1 VTVEY
6 SIILSLPS
14 YFVRL
19 TGDIMNKP
27 LEQDSPDTKN
37 PLHNSIEHKESA
49 SPEPEDS
56 DVSVSG
62 EEAPKVTLPRHMPAE
77 HPDKKAKRPRKYF

>member
-1 VTVEY
+1 
-6 SIILSLPS
+6 
-14 YFVRL
+14 
-19 TGDIMNKP
+19 MNKP

-37 PLHNSIEHKESA
+37 PLHNSIENKESV
-49 SPEPEDS
+49 SPDLEGN

-62 EEAPKVTLPRHMPAE
+62 DEAPKATLPHHMPAE